1 MSQGARTR
9 QYIVLA
15 AASTSQDSLNVDMA
29 QLGVGTRS
37 GEARSARFR
46 SLPMS
51 ATVSAQ
57 QILGASSYLGK
68 RYPSDSGISDHNCR
82 FCWRTCRQCK
92 QKREIERSREG
103 IRMPGARV
111 GYMLPPISK
120 LFIVDFSFWKRLQ
133 TPDPSSIREHDRDRT
148 TSQLDL
154 YATKNSLFR
163 ISSCMHAQP
172 YISQMAKPAGHVP

>member
-1 MSQGARTR
+1 MRQGARTR

-51 ATVSAQ
+51 AAVSAQ

-68 RYPSDSGISDHNCR
+68 RYPSDSGISDHNCSCR

-92 QKREIERSREG
+92 QEREREG
-103 IRMPGARV
+103 
-111 GYMLPPISK
+111 
-120 LFIVDFSFWKRLQ
+120 D
-133 TPDPSSIREHDRDRT
+133 REKV
-148 TSQLDL
+148 SECPEL
-154 YATKNSLFR
+154 
-163 ISSCMHAQP
+163 
-172 YISQMAKPAGHVP
+172 G